1 VPSIHGDAE
10 RLQQLFLNLFLN
22 AADAMPEGGELRV
35 TLGESDLGEAEIRVR
50 DTGAGIPDTQL
61 ERIFD
66 PFYTTKAAG
75 EGNGLGL
82 MVCKGIVSDH
92 RGQIEVTSIAQEGTE
107 FRVLF
112 PTSRG
117 QSGSPEGEGI

>member
-1 VPSIHGDAE
+1 MAQI
-10 RLQQLFLNLFLN
+10 LLNLLIN
-22 AADAMPEGGELRV
+22 AADACAEAGPPRIDVRVSLCGSGPDAAVLCRIADNGPGVRPEDR
-35 TLGESDLGEAEIRVR
+35 
-50 DTGAGIPDTQL
+50 

-92 RGQIEVTSIAQEGTE
+92 RGQIEVTSTAQEGTE
-107 FRVLF
+107 FRLLF
-112 PTSRG
+112 PLSPG
-117 QSGSPEGEGI
+117 QEGSPEGEGI